1 MAGILLANPLS
12 FRPVWG
18 RLIAWIVENQR
29 MKNYRLARRQQ
40 SGFTLVEIAIVLVII
55 GLLLGG
61 VLKGQE
67 LINSA
72 KSKAVISDFRNT
84 ATMIAAYQ
92 DRFRALPGDD
102 ANAAKHLNGAI
113 NATPPSGGALGDGLI
128 GGAWNAEGKTDE
140 SVLLWQHLRLAGLA
154 AGDTTDPAS
163 ATSITDWLPRN
174 TEGGRIGVQSDPPV
188 AGWPGRLFVCQGNI
202 SGRIAQQVDTTMDD
216 GSSDRGSVRFGALSA
231 DGKSITPIASSSA
244 PAESTL
250 YTICASF

>member
-1 MAGILLANPLS
+1 
-12 FRPVWG
+12 
-18 RLIAWIVENQR
+18 
-29 MKNYRLARRQQ
+29 MKNYRLARHQQ

-102 ANAAKHLNGAI
+102 ANAAKHLSGAV
-113 NATPPSGGALGDGLI
+113 NATGTPGDGLI
-128 GGAWNAEGKTDE
+128 GGVWNSSTATDE

-163 ATSITDWLPRN
+163 AASLTDWLPRN
-174 TEGGRIGVQSDPPV
+174 TEGGRIGVQSTVPV
-188 AGWPGRLFVCQGNI
+188 AGWPGRLFVCQSNI

-216 GSSDRGSVRFGALSA
+216 GSSDKGSVRFGISNS
-231 DGKSITPIASSSA
+231 DGTITPVASSSA

>member
-1 MAGILLANPLS
+1 
-12 FRPVWG
+12 
-18 RLIAWIVENQR
+18 

-102 ANAAKHLNGAI
+102 ANAAKHLTGAI

-128 GGAWNAEGKTDE
+128 GGAWNSTTATDE

-154 AGDTTDPAS
+154 AGDTTAPSS
-163 ATSITDWLPRN
+163 ATSVSDWLPRN
-174 TEGGRIGVQSDPPV
+174 TEGGRIGVQSTVPV
-188 AGWPGRLFVCQGNI
+188 TGWPGRLFVCQSNI

-216 GSSDRGSVRFGALSA
+216 GSSDKGSVRFGELNATTGA
-231 DGKSITPIASSSA
+231 ITPIASSSA
-244 PAESTL
+244 PEESKL
-250 YTICASF
+250 YTVCASF